1 MNLQANQKNI
11 YGKCKDG
18 WNCSSRATFI
28 AVHVSRGKFDPP
40 WWRRIVLRQH
50 FALIYAT
57 VTKCWCK
64 GETRCSRTDSCQDVV
79 SNRRSSSKRQR
90 KWRTG
95 NYGHENNKRRNDFG
109 NFCPGG
115 PGQIDKF
122 NNDNGNSGSSNL
134 DQMKLP
140 SSSSRQPLNLL
151 LPGIRLSS

>member
-1 MNLQANQKNI
+1 MANVKTDGIARPGPPLLPSTSPGGNLIHRGGGGSFCASTLLLFMPLSRSAGAKVKHDAAEPTLVRMSSATAEAAAK
-11 YGKCKDG
+11 GK
-18 WNCSSRATFI
+18 
-28 AVHVSRGKFDPP
+28 
-40 WWRRIVLRQH
+40 
-50 FALIYAT
+50 
-57 VTKCWCK
+57 
-64 GETRCSRTDSCQDVV
+64 E
-79 SNRRSSSKRQR
+79 